1 MSYELLTDEM
11 LVKLLRASDEEAFKV
26 IYERYWKIIYL
37 QALKKNI
44 SPLVSEELTQSL
56 FVSIWEKRA
65 TSQIEHLSFYLLK
78 SIKYKVIN
86 FIESRY
92 AKQKDID
99 EISTDLIS
107 DNSTDDD
114 ILLHDLNTAINKA
127 LQLLPSKTSEIFKL
141 SRFERFSVR
150 EIAGKMNLS
159 EKAVEYHITQSL
171 KLLRIQLKDYMVFSL
186 TLAMLQSS

>member
-1 MSYELLTDEM
+1 MSYNLLTDEM
-11 LVKLLRASDEEAFKV
+11 LVKLLRASDEDAFKIV
-26 IYERYWKIIYL
+26 YERYWKIIYL
-37 QALKKNI
+37 HAIKKNV
-44 SPLVSEELTQSL
+44 PPQVAEELTQSL

-65 TSQIEHLSFYLLK
+65 TSNIEHLSLYLFK
-78 SIKYKVIN
+78 AIKYKVIN

-99 EISTDLIS
+99 EISTELIS
-107 DNSTDDD
+107 DNSTDDE
-114 ILLHDLNTAINKA
+114 ILLHDLNIAINKA

-171 KLLRIQLKDYMVFSL
+171 KLLRIQLKDYMVFSIA
-186 TLAMLQSS
+186 LAILQSS